1 VNSIAFWECKEKF
14 RELKLSVVHEGP
26 PIPEIHEGNRNSCI
40 GESRWYLEMRAI
52 VFLQVAAASDIQS
65 SQLSTA
71 ILHLCALYVRKT
83 A

>member
-1 VNSIAFWECKEKF
+1 VNSIAVWDCKERV
-14 RELKLSVVHEGP
+14 RELKLS
-26 PIPEIHEGNRNSCI
+26 EGNRNSCI
-40 GESRWYLEMRAI
+40 GESRWDLEMRAI